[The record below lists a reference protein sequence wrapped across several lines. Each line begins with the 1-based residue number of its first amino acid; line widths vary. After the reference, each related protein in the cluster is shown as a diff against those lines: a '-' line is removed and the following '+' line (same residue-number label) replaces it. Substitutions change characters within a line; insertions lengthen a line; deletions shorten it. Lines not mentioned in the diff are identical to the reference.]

1 VRDELVPSLK
11 EDLDYTAYQM
21 AQEVNKLHEEG
32 MGLDGSSGIPFF
44 QNPADHF
51 SQGYASRTEEYF
63 NTGPDDV
70 TIGLK
75 IDGDDHSFDLDAGSY
90 SLEDLRD
97 EINGALGSP
106 DPPFASIRED
116 NSGQHVLVLAPEYD
130 SSNNSAAS
138 VEIDMSGL
146 DAVAGQSTPK
156 FSKPNFADLMTMAVK
171 DPSKVAAGETSA
183 PGDNRMAL
191 EIAALKDKHAVNGED
206 TFVSFYGKMAARVG
220 IEASQNRLE
229 QSGAQDSLTQLK
241 NMRDGAAGVSLEEEM
256 IALVK
261 YQRGFEASAKL
272 LSTVDDMM
280 GTVISIKR

>member
-1 VRDELVPSLK
+1 
-11 EDLDYTAYQM
+11 M

-32 MGLDGSSGIPFF
+32 SGLDGSSGIPFF
-44 QNPADHF
+44 QNPPDHI
-51 SQGYASRTEEYF
+51 SQGYASDSQDYFIGGTVSLSVGGAESTVSLDDTSGPYNLEELKEAI
-63 NTGPDDV
+63 NDEMGPDFADV
-70 TIGLK
+70 RQN
-75 IDGDDHSFDLDAGSY
+75 D
-90 SLEDLRD
+90 
-97 EINGALGSP
+97 
-106 DPPFASIRED
+106 
-116 NSGQHVLVLAPEYD
+116 SGQYVLTLLPAYD
-130 SSNNSAAS
+130 SSKNSAES
-138 VEIDMSGL
+138 VVVDMSGL
-146 DAVAGQSTPK
+146 NTVPGQSTPE
-156 FSKPNFADLMTMAVK
+156 FSKPNYADLMAMALR
-171 DPSKVAAGETSA
+171 DPSKVAAGDSSA
-183 PGDNRMAL
+183 PGDNNKAL
-191 EIAALKDKHAVNGED
+191 QLAALKDKNAVNGQD